1 MWLKPSQSMSDRKR
15 PCSYSPTE
23 KHSKRREGP
32 SHDEEAL
39 ESEERQ
45 VDLGVRSGPE
55 VTLPR
60 RPAPPPPQARSAQ
73 QVVIAST
80 RAVGEGRL
88 GRQRDVIPRTPVST
102 FEDHRPFLTVEEA
115 RDYLRTDASRVN
127 LQMQTEEGMQQ
138 RDRVVLN
145 RFVVIQ
151 RYCQN
156 PSLPSYD
163 SLVSAV
169 RSWEAED
176 AIYAARLERSG
187 SLY

>member
-1 MWLKPSQSMSDRKR
+1 MS
-15 PCSYSPTE
+15 T
-23 KHSKRREGP
+23 
-32 SHDEEAL
+32 
-39 ESEERQ
+39 
-45 VDLGVRSGPE
+45 V
-55 VTLPR
+55 
-60 RPAPPPPQARSAQ
+60 
-73 QVVIAST
+73 
-80 RAVGEGRL
+80 
-88 GRQRDVIPRTPVST
+88 
-102 FEDHRPFLTVEEA
+102 EDHRPFLSIEGA